1 MQEKKDFLF
10 RFVET
15 TIRDKLQLDAEA
27 SYSTTDQL
35 TADKITRDLAKILP
49 KTSTITDAT
58 ACIGGNTY
66 SFAQA
71 FQTVIAIERDH
82 TRAQMLKT
90 NMTLL
95 GMKNVRVKCGDA
107 VQVVPTTHHDLI
119 FLDPPWGGPEYK
131 QQVNV
136 SLCLSNRPLSDVCSE
151 FANYT
156 KYIALKVP
164 VNFDEPRFLQDTKN
178 ALEIVHRNAQL
189 RKMKLLVFKT
199 KLWQWNGSSIHT

>member
-35 TADKITRDLAKILP
+35 TADKITRDLLKILP
-49 KTSTITDAT
+49 KTSMITDAT

-71 FQTVIAIERDH
+71 FQAVIAIEKDH
-82 TRAQMLKT
+82 ARSQMLRT
-90 NMTLL
+90 NMALL
-95 GMKNVRVKCGDA
+95 GMKNVTVKYGDA
-107 VQVVPTTHHDLI
+107 VQLVPTSHHDLI

-136 SLCLSNRPLSDVCSE
+136 SLQLSDRPLSEVCNE
-151 FANYT
+151 FANFT

-164 VNFDEPRFLQDTKN
+164 VNFDEQRFVQDTKD
-178 ALEIVHRNAQL
+178 ALELVHRNAQL
-189 RKMKLLVFKT
+189 RKMKLLVLKT
-199 KLWQWNGSSIHT
+199 KLWQWG